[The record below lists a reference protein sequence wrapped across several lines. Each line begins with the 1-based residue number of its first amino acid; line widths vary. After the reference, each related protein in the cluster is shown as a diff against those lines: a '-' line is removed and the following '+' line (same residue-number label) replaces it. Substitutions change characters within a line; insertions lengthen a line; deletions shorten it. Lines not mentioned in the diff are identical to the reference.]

1 MICLQQSCFR
11 IIMNGDFVVFRIKNT
26 STAFNVVPGQRYKN
40 LPARPLSGKICL
52 SRIYF
57 GGIPAVL
64 YFSSG
69 HVRPF
74 QDPRTACSRN
84 MDKEFFDLLAG
95 ITITSARK
103 NRSIKST
110 RHAQKENLKRSLDNS
125 KNPEGFF
132 SFFGSDNPQNPQKR
146 LKN

>member
-1 MICLQQSCFR
+1 
-11 IIMNGDFVVFRIKNT
+11 
-26 STAFNVVPGQRYKN
+26 
-40 LPARPLSGKICL
+40 
-52 SRIYF
+52 
-57 GGIPAVL
+57 
-64 YFSSG
+64 
-69 HVRPF
+69 
-74 QDPRTACSRN
+74 